1 MKTQVTIQ
9 QELPV
14 ALTDVPGLLP
24 KRNGKKVHHSTIY
37 RWTTKGARGRVLE
50 SRLIGGVRYT
60 TVAALN
66 RFLDTTVVQAEK
78 GQAEALK
85 RILYGT

>member
-1 MKTQVTIQ
+1 MNSQIAIQ

-14 ALTDVPGLLP
+14 ALTDVPGMLP

-37 RWTTKGARGRVLE
+37 RWTTKGARGRVLD
-50 SRLIGGVRYT
+50 SQLIGGVRYT

-66 RFLDTTVVQAEK
+66 RFFETQTIQVDQLQSDAI
-78 GQAEALK
+78 K

>member
-1 MKTQVTIQ
+1 MISQIAIQ

-24 KRNGKKVHHSTIY
+24 KRNGKKVHHSTVY
-37 RWTTKGARGRVLE
+37 RWTTKGARGRMLE
-50 SRLIGGVRYT
+50 SQLIGGVRYT

-66 RFLDTTVVQAEK
+66 RFLKTSTIQADQI
-78 GQAEALK
+78 QAEAI
-85 RILYGT
+85 RRVLYGT